1 MSGSFI
7 DLNVQSLR
15 KSVGSVRTQPNGPL
29 STNDTDNPVH
39 TPRLTT
45 MVVTGYEGLKVV
57 TEPFLHDSNL
67 TKYGIQRSIEGF

>member
-1 MSGSFI
+1 M
-7 DLNVQSLR
+7 
-15 KSVGSVRTQPNGPL
+15 RTQPNGPL

-67 TKYGIQRSIEGF
+67 TKYGIQRSIEGFWETLVSRKGLSSPQNIK